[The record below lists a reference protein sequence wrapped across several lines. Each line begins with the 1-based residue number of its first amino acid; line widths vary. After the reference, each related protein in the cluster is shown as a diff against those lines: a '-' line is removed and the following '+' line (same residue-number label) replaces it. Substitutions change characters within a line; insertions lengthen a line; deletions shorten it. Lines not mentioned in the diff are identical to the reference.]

1 MTNGLA
7 FSQRTYRYLVS
18 ELARRGG
25 GRRESGAFLLARR
38 GRPAVNGFRQVDA
51 FALYDDL
58 DPDCLVG
65 SIEMH
70 PIGFSRLNALCRE
83 RGLEVVGDAHT
94 HPSTHVCQSDI
105 DSSNPMAAFPGHIAL
120 IVPRYAQGRPAL
132 PELGA
137 HEFLGKGRWNSRF
150 GGDVAEVLRMRSGI
164 ALWFLAR
171 GPKEEA

>member
-1 MTNGLA
+1 MTKGLA
-7 FSQRTYRYLVS
+7 FSRRTYKHLVS

-38 GRPAVNGFRQVDA
+38 GQPVVGGFRQVDA

-94 HPSTHVCQSDI
+94 HPWAHVRQSDI
-105 DSSNPMAAFPGHIAL
+105 DSSNPMAAIPGHIAL
-120 IVPRYAQGRPAL
+120 IIPRYAQGSPSLR
-132 PELGA
+132 ELGA
-137 HEFLGKGRWNSRF
+137 HEFLGKGRWKSRF
-150 GGDVAEVLRMRSGI
+150 GDEVAEVLRMRSAI
-164 ALWFLAR
+164 ARWFLAR
-171 GPKEEA
+171 DSKEES